1 MEILKAHNI
10 YHIYALSLT
19 SFNYNSFPCPNA
31 LGKFKGGKS
40 NLAKDHKAMLNPKE
54 LLALLRSSDHSGEV
68 KNCRE
73 KGISDSD
80 LQLLLDR
87 SDLNAEQKKR
97 SDELVKGSKVKEA
110 QEDVSQGAQE
120 MQMEA

>member
-1 MEILKAHNI
+1 M
-10 YHIYALSLT
+10 SLT
-19 SFNYNSFPCPNA
+19 LFNYNPFPCSYA

-40 NLAKDHKAMLNPKE
+40 NLAKDHTSLLNPKE

-87 SDLNAEQKKR
+87 SDLSAEQKKR

-110 QEDVSQGAQE
+110 QEDVGQGAQE